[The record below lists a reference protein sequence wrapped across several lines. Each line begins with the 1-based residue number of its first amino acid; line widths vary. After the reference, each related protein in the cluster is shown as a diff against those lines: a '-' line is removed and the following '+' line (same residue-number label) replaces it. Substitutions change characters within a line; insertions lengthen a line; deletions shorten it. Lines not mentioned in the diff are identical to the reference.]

1 MKSKNLLKRK
11 LNVADIIINL
21 FFMLYAVACI
31 YPLLLVLGVSFSE
44 EKTLYQ
50 FGYGVIPK
58 IASLEAYKYLIRSGD
73 AVLKAYGVTI
83 FVTVVGTIAATLITA
98 LFAYPLSRREFTH
111 RKFFSFLLFFS
122 MLFGGGMVPWF
133 VVCVNILHINDTIY
147 ALILPSLLNAW
158 HIIILRTFMKLN
170 IPDAVVD
177 AARIDGSGELR
188 TFFTIIL
195 PLSLPGLATVALF
208 STLGYWNDWWL
219 PLMLVNDPNLYNLQ
233 FLIYKILNSI
243 QYLAMLQSQMIG
255 VTGVEQMPSES
266 ARMAMCIISIGPI
279 ILAYP
284 FFQKYFIK
292 GLTIGAVK
300 G

>member
-1 MKSKNLLKRK
+1 MKSNK
-11 LNVADIIINL
+11 LSRQKFSIADIFLNI
-21 FFMLYAVACI
+21 FFMLYAAVCI

-50 FGYGVIPK
+50 YGYGVIPK
-58 IASLEAYKYLIRSGD
+58 AASLEAYEYLIRSGD

-83 FVTVVGTIAATLITA
+83 FVTVIGTLAATIITA
-98 LFAYPLSRREFTH
+98 LFAYPLSRKEFTH
-111 RKFFSFLLFFS
+111 RKFFSFVLFFS
-122 MLFGGGMVPWF
+122 MLFGGGLVPWF

-170 IPDAVVD
+170 IPDALVE
-177 AARIDGSGELR
+177 AARIDGSGEMR

-195 PLSLPGLATVALF
+195 PLSMPGLATIALF

-219 PLMLVNDPNLYNLQ
+219 PLMLVSDPNLYNLQ

-255 VTGVEQMPSES
+255 VTGVDQLPNES